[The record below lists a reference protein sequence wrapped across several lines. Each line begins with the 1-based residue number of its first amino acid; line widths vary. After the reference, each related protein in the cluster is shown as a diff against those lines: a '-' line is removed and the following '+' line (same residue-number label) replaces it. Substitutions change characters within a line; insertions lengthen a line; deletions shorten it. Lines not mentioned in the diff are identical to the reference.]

1 MTFPSWVSD
10 SLVWYFQNTVIVLFA
25 YFIIINSWYLV
36 LIFLAGVSHARQT
49 RRRAFDGELD
59 LSSSA
64 LSPGVSVLMPAYNE
78 SVSIVSSVR
87 SVMDLRY
94 PDHELIVIND
104 GSTDDTM
111 TKLIA
116 EFGLVPDTREIPDR
130 LPLREPILAVW
141 VTPEGST
148 TTTALTIIDTR
159 NSGVADSI
167 NAGLCIAGKELV
179 VMVDADSVIDPDAL
193 LKVAKPIADDPTR
206 VVATGGVVRVVN
218 GSTVTN
224 GRVTKVAMPRNPLA
238 VIQVVEYLR
247 AFLLGRSGWSQLQGL
262 ILISGAFG
270 MFRRDVLLE
279 IRGLD
284 PDSLGQDFDLVMRIH
299 RWMAK
304 KEHRQYRVV
313 FVPDPVSW
321 TEVPETLGHLARQ
334 RKRWHVGLW
343 QTLRIH
349 RSMFLNPRYGA
360 AGLLAVPFF
369 WIFELFAPVIEL
381 VGFVVVPLGMLLGL
395 VNVPVA
401 LCLLA
406 ISYLYASLITLV
418 AIATEEATFH
428 RYDRARDLVIAII
441 AAFAENV
448 GYRQIM
454 VFWRVSAWLG
464 AIFGRRQPWGEQ
476 QRRGFDSDEK
486 GASPA
491 VASNSTNPV
500 NRANPAKPAI
510 PTNVASATTPQPSPQ
525 PSPQPRVG
533 RTEAQR

>member
-1 MTFPSWVSD
+1 MNVPTWFSEA
-10 SLVWYFQNTVIVLFA
+10 LGWYFRNTVIVLFA
-25 YFIIINSWYLV
+25 YFIIINTWYLV
-36 LIFLAGVSHARQT
+36 LIFLAGISHARQT

-59 LSSSA
+59 LSASA

-78 SVSIVSSVR
+78 GLSIVSSVR
-87 SVMDLRY
+87 SVLDLRY

-104 GSTDDTM
+104 GSTDDTAA
-111 TKLIA
+111 KLIA
-116 EFGLVPDTREIPDR
+116 EFGLTRDLREIPDR

-141 VTPEGST
+141 VTPRDAT
-148 TTTALTIIDTR
+148 TTPLTLIDSR

-167 NAGLCIAGKELV
+167 NAGLCIADKELV

-224 GRVTKVAMPRNPLA
+224 GRVIKVAMPRNPLA

-270 MFRRDVLLE
+270 MFRRDVLLD

-284 PDSLGQDFDLVMRIH
+284 PDSLGQDFELVMRIH

-321 TEVPETLGHLARQ
+321 TEVPETLGQLARQ

-349 RSMFLNPRYGA
+349 RSMTFNPRYGA
-360 AGLLAVPFF
+360 AGMVAVPFF
-369 WIFELFAPVIEL
+369 WIFELAAPVIEL
-381 VGFVVVPLGMLLGL
+381 VGFVVVPIGMLVGM

-406 ISYLYASLITLV
+406 ISYLYASLITLI

-428 RYDRARDLVIAII
+428 RYGRGRDLFTAIL

-476 QRRGFDSDEK
+476 QRRGFDDGVAVQQNPLPAESEQ
-486 GASPA
+486 GGQSAASVQGTP
-491 VASNSTNPV
+491 
-500 NRANPAKPAI
+500 
-510 PTNVASATTPQPSPQ
+510 ASAASAIAPQPSPQ
-525 PSPQPRVG
+525 PSPHQSGAR
-533 RTEAQR
+533 R